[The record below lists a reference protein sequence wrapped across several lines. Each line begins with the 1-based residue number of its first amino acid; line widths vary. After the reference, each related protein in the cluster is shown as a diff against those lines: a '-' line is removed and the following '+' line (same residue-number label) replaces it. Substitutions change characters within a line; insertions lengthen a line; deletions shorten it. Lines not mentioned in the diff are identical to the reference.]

1 MKNTLRAY
9 IRQIILEF
17 ADEVQEVDDQ
27 EGNEVQEFS
36 GVGAV
41 AGFTAPLGM
50 SGDDMRSGLKKKQ
63 RKK

>member
-17 ADEVQEVDDQ
+17 ADEVQEVDEQ
-27 EGNEVQEFS
+27 EGDDVQEFS

>member
-17 ADEVQEVDDQ
+17 ADEVQEVDEQ
-27 EGNEVQEFS
+27 EGDDVQEFS

-50 SGDDMRSGLKKKQ
+50 SGDDMRSGIKKKQ

>member
-9 IRQIILEF
+9 VRQVLLEL
-17 ADEVQEVDDQ
+17 ADEVQEVDEQ
-27 EGNEVQEFS
+27 EGEDVKEFS

-50 SGDDMRSGLKKKQ
+50 SGDDMRSGLKRK
-63 RKK
+63 RKKG